1 MLAVYALRMQ
11 LNKIRL
17 VPVCLALSTVWSL
30 AGQSTTTRVAVVV
43 TDQEGAVVA
52 HAQVRFAGGPNPFGE
67 TATDNLGQLTVELTP
82 GSYTL
87 SVSNQV
93 FERYTRQVEVLP
105 VKEEQIFPV
114 VLKVLDLGGV
124 MVSTAG
130 LELISKNH
138 AQVVFEPSDIKT
150 LQHIPVI
157 AHNPHTDADETYSGV
172 RLADLLA
179 KIGAPLGSALHGKAL
194 ANYIV
199 ATGSDGYQAVLA
211 GRSRSLISPW
221 RSHCGRHHERQAARC
236 TLGTVQAGGHRGQTT
251 GALGK
256 KPGQHRVEIGAV
268 VV

>member
-211 GRSRSLISPW
+211 LGEVDPSFHPGEVIVADTMNGKPLDAHSGPFKLVVTEDKRPARSVRNLVSIELKSA
-221 RSHCGRHHERQAARC
+221 Q
-236 TLGTVQAGGHRGQTT
+236 
-251 GALGK
+251 
-256 KPGQHRVEIGAV
+256 
-268 VV
+268 